1 MNHLRLVWLRSLM
14 IASFGLAVVTPAFGQ
29 GGGGSGTLIGTVVDS
44 TGAAVPG
51 ATVNA
56 VEESTGTTR
65 SVVSNPEGLFRLPA
79 LNPGKYLLTIE
90 LSSFRSLT
98 VADITLSSSEIRD
111 LGKLTLEIGALTET
125 VSVTSE
131 VTPVQIADSSRRATI
146 TIDDLSNIQVKGRD
160 VMALLSL
167 LPGVQDT
174 NLNRDFAQWRSAI
187 NLTINGAP
195 SQSKDV
201 RVDGINIVDE
211 GGCGTAFVNLNMD
224 AIGEVQVI
232 ANGYSAENGRNNGG
246 LINVVTKSGSSTLKA
261 SGWYSGRRD
270 DFNANDYFRK
280 SRGLAKPLYEVNIS
294 GYSVGGPVVIP
305 GLVDSRG
312 GRSGRKLYFFAS
324 QEYTDDAR
332 PTGTSRPNLPTDLE
346 RRGDFSQ
353 TRITNGTIQ
362 PIIDPVT
369 GQQFPGNIIPAN
381 RINPLGQRMLG
392 LLPSPNGVLN
402 PAVGQE
408 WTSNSAF
415 DRTPKH
421 GRTNHVLRM
430 DAVLSEKTRATFKMI
445 KDRDDDWSW
454 NRIVPGGDLMVNQNT
469 PGILLSSSVTQ
480 VLKPTVVNEINFGY
494 THNRWGFKAQDDFD
508 YRSLYRST
516 LGIDP
521 PRFEPFGA
529 HTDPPQL
536 SGFGGAQLDEWPYA
550 PRFSTT
556 GGNRANLANYRVA
569 NGTIQS
575 ADEPLPRL
583 NLSSRFAFQDDLSI
597 VKGRHNIKMGV
608 FLEYNRKT
616 EPGSPDYMGNFD
628 FGHNANNPLSTGNG
642 YANMLLGVFNTYTE
656 LDNRVDRDV
665 RHWQNDGYIQD
676 NWRVNPRLTID
687 YGLRIQHSGSYFE
700 VNEMNSG
707 FFADQWN
714 RAQAPRVYTLV
725 CMDGRPGNQTCPANL
740 QRTIDPA
747 NPTVFFSSA
756 FNGNIVPGSGNTLNG
771 IRTGGIEGKKAGTYF
786 TFPYFVYAPRA
797 GFAWNIFG
805 DGKTALRGSWG
816 IFYNFP
822 RSTGS
827 GGNGATSAGGYPF
840 SGGCPISC
848 QRQIRWATF
857 DDITR
862 ATPSNLVE
870 NPQTV
875 NMALYE
881 QPLGKSQNVN
891 LAFQRDIGFNTVAEI
906 AYVGNFT
913 EESGRTVDQ
922 NRLPLYVY
930 GNPNNLVN
938 NAPIGASALRQ
949 VYGKYPGLG
958 TVNVLVPDLYAEIL
972 RYNALQLQ
980 IQRRLS
986 NGLQMGMSY
995 TLAKGEGYQGYDAYT
1010 DEIGGK
1016 DAIRARY
1023 WGPTPNDR
1031 RHNLVINYSYI
1042 IPELTNVPVAK
1053 QLLSNWQVSG
1063 VARWLTGQAVTPT
1076 CQSNNP
1082 GIENTNPSLTDGF
1095 FTNDATRRCELTGEP
1110 LFVDYTGDPNV
1121 PFPDRPHFNLAA
1133 FRMPAPNGSIGNFGN
1148 SPVGL
1153 LRHPSW
1159 HQFDLTLSRRFPI
1172 TFAGRKNSGITIRI
1186 EAYNVFN
1193 EVQFTNLNA
1202 AYTFTGPNN
1211 SIINTAD
1218 TGKYTA
1224 TGGSNLAAGTIQPRT
1239 LGLTAR
1245 VDW

>member
-1 MNHLRLVWLRSLM
+1 MNYLRLVCVRSVM
-14 IASFGLAVVTPAFGQ
+14 IASIGSAVVTPAFGQ

-65 SVVSNPEGLFRLPA
+65 TVVSNPEGLFRLPA
-79 LNPGKYLLTIE
+79 LNPGKYILTIE

-111 LGKLTLEIGALTET
+111 LGRLTLEIGALSET

-201 RVDGINIVDE
+201 RVDGINVVDE

-280 SRGLAKPLYEVNIS
+280 SRGLGKPLYEVNIS

-305 GLVDSRG
+305 GLVDSRAG
-312 GRSGRKLYFFAS
+312 TSSRRKLYFFAS

-332 PTGTSRPNLPTDLE
+332 PTNTTRSNLPTELE
-346 RRGDFSQ
+346 RQGNFSE

-362 PIIDPVT
+362 PIIDPLT
-369 GQQFPGNIIPAN
+369 GQPFPGNIIPAN
-381 RINPLGQRMLG
+381 RINPLGQKMLG
-392 LLPSPNGVLN
+392 LLPTANGILN
-402 PAVGQE
+402 PAAGQQ

-415 DRTPKH
+415 DLTPKH

-430 DAVLSEKTRATFKMI
+430 DAVLTEKTRATFKMI
-445 KDRDDDWSW
+445 KDRDDDWRH
-454 NRIVPGGDLMVNQNT
+454 NAFTPGTGFINQNT
-469 PGILLSSSVTQ
+469 PGILLSSTVTQ
-480 VLKPTVVNEINFGY
+480 VLRPTVVNEINFGY
-494 THNRWGFKAQDDFD
+494 THNRWGFKAADDFD
-508 YRSLYRST
+508 YRTLYRSS

-521 PRFEPFGA
+521 PRFEPFGDY
-529 HTDPPQL
+529 TDPPQL
-536 SGFGGAQLDEWPYA
+536 SGFGGAQVDEWPYA
-550 PRFSTT
+550 PIFTT
-556 GGNRANLANYRVA
+556 AGGNRAGLAAYR
-569 NGTIQS
+569 NG
-575 ADEPLPRL
+575 DEPLPKL
-583 NLSSRFAFQDDLSI
+583 NLSARFAFQDDLSI

-608 FLEYNRKT
+608 FIEYNRKT
-616 EPGSPDYMGNFD
+616 EPGSQNYMGNFD

-656 LDNRVDRDV
+656 LTSRVDRDV

-676 NWRVNPRLTID
+676 NWRVNERLTLD

-700 VNEMNSG
+700 MNEMNSG

-714 RAQAPRVYTLV
+714 RAQAPRVYSLV

-747 NPTVFFSSA
+747 NPSVFFSSA
-756 FNGNIVPGSGNTLNG
+756 FNGNIVPGTGNTLNG
-771 IRTGGIEGKKAGTYF
+771 IRTGGIEGKKPGTYF

-822 RSTGS
+822 RS
-827 GGNGATSAGGYPF
+827 NGAGAVTTGATGAGGYPF

-857 DDITR
+857 NDITL
-862 ATPSNLVE
+862 ATPGNLVE
-870 NPQTV
+870 NPANV
-875 NMALYE
+875 NLALYE
-881 QPLGKSQNVN
+881 QPLAKSHNVN
-891 LAFQRDIGFNTVAEI
+891 IAFQRDIGFNTVAEI

-930 GNPNNLVN
+930 GNPNTLVN

-949 VYGKYPGLG
+949 VYGQYPGLG
-958 TVNVLVPDLYAEIL
+958 SVNVLVPDLYAEIL

-980 IQRRLS
+980 VQRRLS
-986 NGLQMGMSY
+986 KGLQMGMSY
-995 TLAKGEGYQGYDAYT
+995 TLAKGLGYQGYDPYT

-1042 IPELTNVPVAK
+1042 IPELTNTPVAK

-1095 FTNDATRRCELTGEP
+1095 FMNDATRRCELTGEP
-1110 LFVDYTGDPNV
+1110 LFVEYTGDPNL

-1133 FRMPAPNGSIGNFGN
+1133 FRMPQPNGSIGNFGN

-1172 TFAGRKNSGITIRI
+1172 TFAGRRNSGITIRI

-1211 SIINTAD
+1211 SVINTAD